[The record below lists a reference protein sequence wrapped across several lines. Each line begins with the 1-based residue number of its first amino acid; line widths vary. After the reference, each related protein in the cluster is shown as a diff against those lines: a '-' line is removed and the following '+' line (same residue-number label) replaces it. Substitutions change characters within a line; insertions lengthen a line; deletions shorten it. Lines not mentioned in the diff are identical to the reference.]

1 MTKPTRI
8 PVQRLSATTVPWPL
22 DWTTLFPNH
31 AQESPRI
38 LEIGFGYG
46 QFLRW
51 LSQSQPDARI
61 IGIEIDSLSL
71 QKAEGACDRGLL
83 PNVRVMFAR
92 AETAL
97 AHVFEPETLDEIH
110 VNFPDPWFKAGHA
123 QRRLI
128 QRNTLDLM
136 ASRLKH
142 GGLFTLATDIREY
155 ADMSAEHL
163 AATPTLT
170 NTFAPEPWSWQ
181 RTIGVMTKYEARGY
195 KEGRPGHYFVYR
207 RNDQPALDLPVIRDL
222 PMPHMKITQP
232 LSPAEIVAKFTA
244 FKAHAEGGIH
254 ASFMAAYAKADA
266 VLFETYVVEPSI
278 HQSIAILVM
287 RNPQNGEFVVSLGAL
302 GTPRPTDGAH
312 FAVRKL
318 TEWVVSLSPE
328 ATITADYARHYYT
341 EIDAESDDDA

>member
-1 MTKPTRI
+1 MPSPERI
-8 PVQRLSATTVPWPL
+8 PVQRLSATTVSWPM
-22 DWTTLFPNH
+22 DWAVLFPNQ
-31 AQESPRI
+31 APDSPRI

-51 LSQSQPDARI
+51 LSQSQPNARI

-83 PNVRVMFAR
+83 PNVRVMFSR

-97 AHVFEPETLDEIH
+97 AHVFEPDSLDEIH

-136 ASRLKH
+136 VSRLKK

-163 AATPTLT
+163 AATTGLT
-170 NTFAPEPWSWQ
+170 NTFAPELWSWQ

-195 KEGRPGHYFVYR
+195 KEGRAGHYFVYR
-207 RNDQPALDLPVIRDL
+207 RNDEPAHDLPIIREL
-222 PMPHMKITQP
+222 PMPHMKMTQP
-232 LSPAEIVAKFTA
+232 LAPSDITAKFA
-244 FKAHAEGGIH
+244 PFKAHAEGGLH
-254 ASFMAAYAKADA
+254 ASFMAAYSKPDA
-266 VLFETYVVEPSI
+266 VLFECYVVEPSI
-278 HQSIAILVM
+278 HQSLAILM
-287 RNPQNGEFVVSLGAL
+287 TRNPQNGEFVISLGAL
-302 GTPRPTDGAH
+302 GTPRPTAGAH
-312 FAVRKL
+312 FAVRKI
-318 TEWVVSLSPE
+318 TEWLVSLSPE
-328 ATITADYARHYYT
+328 AAITGDYARHYFT
-341 EIDAESDDDA
+341 ETESQDED